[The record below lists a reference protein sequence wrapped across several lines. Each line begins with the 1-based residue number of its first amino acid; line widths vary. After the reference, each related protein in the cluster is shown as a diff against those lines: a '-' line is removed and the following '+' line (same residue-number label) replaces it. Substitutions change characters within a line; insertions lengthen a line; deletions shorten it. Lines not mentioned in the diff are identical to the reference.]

1 MIAETTMHPELN
13 TIFISL
19 HGFADLEETIKEVD
33 IFEAQMPH
41 LPLKEMSLIIDCTDM
56 APFKPEILPVLE
68 RCYVMYNSFKHA
80 VLVNPVKVVAKSQL
94 QRVAP
99 KAGFT
104 GHFVDTVDEAWAIVV
119 APTRKRPDGS
129 GVSY

>member
-1 MIAETTMHPELN
+1 MIAETTMHPETN

-19 HGFADLEETIKEVD
+19 HGFADLEETVKEVD

-104 GHFVDTVDEAWAIVV
+104 GHFVDTVDEAWAIV
-119 APTRKRPDGS
+119 KG
-129 GVSY
+129 